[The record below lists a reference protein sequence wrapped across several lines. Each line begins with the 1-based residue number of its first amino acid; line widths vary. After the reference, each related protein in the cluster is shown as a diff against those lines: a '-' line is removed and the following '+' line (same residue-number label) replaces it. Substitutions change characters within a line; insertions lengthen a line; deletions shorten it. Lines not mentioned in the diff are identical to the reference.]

1 LRRRNGARGQPLDR
15 SAIRDAL
22 AAGAFLSAAAAYLFA
37 TENSEKAPFDR
48 DAVSLHNDS
57 EIDLLEQAL
66 LFEAAASELEEFE
79 LFEFFGRVF
88 PALNSDA
95 GQMIEAVGAL
105 GRRGSDRGMG
115 YGPMRGFQKWCATD
129 LDRAEAAISLLSD
142 GRFDPFGLLTYAL
155 QGAATLDAP
164 GYFQRAITLGGS
176 PHEDVAAGAL
186 LAIGLIE
193 QDVPPDLVR
202 AAGDWLQTFV
212 RAGAPD
218 RLLSL
223 AIEAA
228 LRLRAKGGIA
238 DQDFV
243 ALLEAARGAV
253 GPQTLF
259 RLSYNLW
266 EQWADLPAAALDPI
280 LAMLL
285 EVGAE
290 QGGTIANVD
299 RSLARMLD
307 SAQRDRAMAFVEDL
321 LRANRGAIELKAL
334 DRVIRH
340 LRTDVGGRNA
350 LVIRWF
356 MSGDQTLARA
366 VVPLVGRA
374 SDNPERLDIDFSG
387 QAFTAAEAGYCARK
401 AIGHLF
407 LNPITAAS
415 ILVSLLRHL
424 DGDAA
429 QVVADLLFDPLL
441 INYSGRLR
449 RELEPLAASD
459 DPAAQ
464 HVAAALARLEDYGER
479 LRACREISE
488 LAPSTRERM
497 IEHYVKADS
506 ANRAFKE
513 ASKKSIFANIFA
525 EMVLLHGHRM
535 ITYVLGPNGKRRRI
549 ENKLGVVSKT
559 METPREL
566 ATNPHGLDTRL
577 MMFRLERRP

>member
-1 LRRRNGARGQPLDR
+1 
-15 SAIRDAL
+15 
-22 AAGAFLSAAAAYLFA
+22 LFA
-37 TENSEKAPFDR
+37 KEDSDKAPFDGH
-48 DAVSLHNDS
+48 AVALHNAG
-57 EIDLLEQAL
+57 EIDLLAQAL
-66 LFEAAASELEEFE
+66 LFETAPAELEEFE
-79 LFEFFGRVF
+79 LFEFFGRVI
-88 PALNSDA
+88 PALDA
-95 GQMIEAVGAL
+95 DADRMIEAVGAL
-105 GRRGSDRGMG
+105 GRRGSDRGLG
-115 YGPMRGFQKWCATD
+115 HGPMRGFQAWCGAD
-129 LDRAEAAISLLSD
+129 LDRAEAAIVLLSD
-142 GRFDPFGLLTYAL
+142 GRADPFRLLTYAL
-155 QGAATLDAP
+155 QAGATRNAP
-164 GYFQRAITLGGS
+164 AYFQRAITLGGS
-176 PHEDVAAGAL
+176 PQEDVAAGAL

-218 RLLSL
+218 RLLGL

-238 DQDFV
+238 DQAFV
-243 ALLEAARGAV
+243 NLLETARPAA

-266 EQWADLPAAALDPI
+266 EHRADLPAGALDPM
-280 LAMLL
+280 LAMLI

-290 QGGTIANVD
+290 QGGTIANID
-299 RSLARMLD
+299 RVLAGMLG
-307 SAQRDRAMAFVEDL
+307 SPERDRAMAFVEDL
-321 LRANRGAIELKAL
+321 LRTRSGAIELKAL
-334 DRVIRH
+334 DRVIRQV
-340 LRTDVGGRNA
+340 RGDVAGRNA

-356 MSGDQTLARA
+356 MSGDQALARA

-374 SDNPERLDIDFSG
+374 SDNPERLDIDLAG
-387 QAFTAAEAGYCARK
+387 QSFTAAEAGYCARK
-401 AIGHLF
+401 TIGHLF

-429 QVVADLLFDPLL
+429 EVVADLLFDPLL

-464 HVAAALARLEDYGER
+464 PVAAALARLEEYGEK
-479 LRACREISE
+479 LRACREIAE

-497 IEHYVKADS
+497 IEQYVKSDS
-506 ANRAFKE
+506 ASRAFKE
-513 ASKKSIFANIFA
+513 ASKKSIFANLFA
-525 EMVLLHGHRM
+525 EKLLLHGHRM
-535 ITYVLGPNGKRRRI
+535 IAYVRGPDGKRRRI
-549 ENKLGVVSKT
+549 ENKLGRISKT

-577 MMFRLERRP
+577 LMFRLERRP